1 MQNLTL
7 QFGYINLNL
16 ELQSIN
22 SPILEKFTD
31 KEIKKKVGKDEK
43 DIRNKVLLL
52 ANGLIDV
59 HGYPREEA
67 FERALLIARKWKE
80 SGGTYSK

>member
-1 MQNLTL
+1 M
-7 QFGYINLNL
+7 
-16 ELQSIN
+16 
-22 SPILEKFTD
+22 EKFTE

-43 DIRNKVLLL
+43 EIRHKVLLL
-52 ANGLIDV
+52 SNGLIDV

-80 SGGTYSK
+80 SGGNYSK